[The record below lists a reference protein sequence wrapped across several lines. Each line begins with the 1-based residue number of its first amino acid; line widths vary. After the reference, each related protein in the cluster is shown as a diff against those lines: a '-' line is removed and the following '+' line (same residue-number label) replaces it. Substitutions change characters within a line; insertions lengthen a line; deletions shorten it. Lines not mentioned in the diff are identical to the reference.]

1 MTAHRDL
8 ALPMVNNRG
17 ESSIRYGR
25 HHLNMSVFKRHY
37 ILTLS
42 DKMSDRNI

>member
-17 ESSIRYGR
+17 ESSVRYGR
-25 HHLNMSVFKRHY
+25 HHLNMSVLKRHL
-37 ILTLS
+37 ILSWS
-42 DKMSDRNI
+42 DKVSDMNI